1 MLTKSEVCNIRR
13 LYNTTNLSMNNIANL
28 YGVSKS
34 NIYQIVKNIIWHD
47 DDYILD
53 EDVLYNKKNRII

>member
-1 MLTKSEVCNIRR
+1 
-13 LYNTTNLSMNNIANL
+13 MNNIANL